1 MYCLYCETTHTH
13 TFMVS
18 AYKQAVTPWG
28 MDSIRGKIHG
38 DMLCQNSESK
48 EHTCATPQAHTWK
61 HTTTVL
67 CERQHNQT
75 HQHQVFCS
83 LGFFDAFLLS
93 YTCKHSVHAPPF
105 PSLVKF
111 FLTSGEKTPIC
122 KRCVFPCLATSLSW
136 LCALIISRRNQFMY
150 IWTLHLCV
158 YVSRNKLEKFK
169 KRAKFVAKER
179 EEKVSTLLIKFFPPV
194 ISFMRVGKWILSRM
208 R

>member
-1 MYCLYCETTHTH
+1 MLYTT
-13 TFMVS
+13 
-18 AYKQAVTPWG
+18 G
-28 MDSIRGKIHG
+28 
-38 DMLCQNSESK
+38 
-48 EHTCATPQAHTWK
+48 AHMKT

-83 LGFFDAFLLS
+83 LGFFNAFLLS

-111 FLTSGEKTPIC
+111 FLTSGEKNPIC
-122 KRCVFPCLATSLSW
+122 KCCVFPCLATSLSW
-136 LCALIISRRNQFMY
+136 LCALIISRRNQCMY

-169 KRAKFVAKER
+169 KRAKFVAKEK
-179 EEKVSTLLIKFFPPV
+179 EEKVSTLLINFLPPV

>member
-1 MYCLYCETTHTH
+1 MLYTT
-13 TFMVS
+13 
-18 AYKQAVTPWG
+18 G
-28 MDSIRGKIHG
+28 
-38 DMLCQNSESK
+38 
-48 EHTCATPQAHTWK
+48 AHMKT

-83 LGFFDAFLLS
+83 LGFFNAFLLS

-111 FLTSGEKTPIC
+111 FLTSGEKNPIC
-122 KRCVFPCLATSLSW
+122 KCCVFPCLATSLSW
-136 LCALIISRRNQFMY
+136 LCALIISRRNQCMY

-169 KRAKFVAKER
+169 KKKEQSLLQKKKKKKFLPF
-179 EEKVSTLLIKFFPPV
+179 SS
-194 ISFMRVGKWILSRM
+194 ISFHLLFLSWE
-208 R
+208 

>member
-1 MYCLYCETTHTH
+1 MYCLYCETTHTHTH

-111 FLTSGEKTPIC
+111 FLTSGEK
-122 KRCVFPCLATSLSW
+122 KNNMQALCL
-136 LCALIISRRNQFMY
+136 
-150 IWTLHLCV
+150 
-158 YVSRNKLEKFK
+158 
-169 KRAKFVAKER
+169 
-179 EEKVSTLLIKFFPPV
+179 P
-194 ISFMRVGKWILSRM
+194 LSRYITQLTLCPNNLTQKSM
-208 R
+208 YVHMNFTSVCVC